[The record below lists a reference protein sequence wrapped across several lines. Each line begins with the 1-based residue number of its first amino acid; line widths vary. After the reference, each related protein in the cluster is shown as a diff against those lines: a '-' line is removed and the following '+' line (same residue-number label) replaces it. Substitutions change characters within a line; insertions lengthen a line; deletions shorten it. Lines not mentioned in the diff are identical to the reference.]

1 MAANHTVQLY
11 RDAREFRADL
21 EPWLLRNEDLNNP
34 IISIAHTLASA
45 DHPFREPIY
54 LASVKHG
61 DAIIGCAIAATP
73 DGLELTDLPSGVAP
87 SLVAS
92 MAALRPD
99 LHLVGGTEVPALEF
113 AREWAKQ
120 RGGSW
125 QVRHN
130 WNLFRLDAVV
140 APRPVSGRL
149 RMGEQSDWPWIGHW
163 APAYT
168 DATNTT
174 VDVTGFFKRRLRRNE
189 LYLWDHDGPKTVVT
203 LSGNTPRGV
212 RVTSVY
218 TPAPFRGCGYATNAV
233 AAASRLA
240 LEGGAQF
247 CVLFADRE
255 PSVPARIYRAVGYR
269 PIRDHLAVD
278 LVP

>member
-1 MAANHTVQLY
+1 MAANHTLQLY
-11 RDAREFRADL
+11 RDAREFLVDV
-21 EPWLLRNEDLNNP
+21 ESWLLRNEDLNNP
-34 IISIAHTLASA
+34 IIALAHILMSP

-54 LASVKHG
+54 LASVKDG
-61 DAIIGCAIAATP
+61 DSVIGCALAATP
-73 DGLELTDLPSGVAP
+73 DGLELTDLPSGVAA

-99 LHLVGGTEVPALEF
+99 LHLVGGTQVPALEF

-120 RGGSW
+120 RGGTW
-125 QVRHN
+125 QVRHS
-130 WNLFRLDAVV
+130 WQLFRLDVVV
-140 APRPVSGRL
+140 APRPVPGGL
-149 RMGEQSDWPWIGHW
+149 RMGEESDWPWLSHW

-174 VDVTGFFKRRLRRNE
+174 VDVTGFFRRRLRRRE
-189 LYLWDHDGPKTVVT
+189 LYLWDDDGPKTVVT

-218 TPAPFRGCGYATNAV
+218 TPTPFRGRGYATNAV
-233 AAASRLA
+233 AAASALA

-269 PIRDHLAVD
+269 PIRDHLAID